1 MRPTKATKGFDLSHD
16 RPQLS
21 MHDRPHCT
29 QPFFTVIWNWPFH
42 LPNISHIFNLFY
54 KNKTT
59 NSSTSGQNSFALKR
73 IINSKLQKLSD
84 NIIFESNLFE
94 RQQYHSGVSTY
105 FTILNTFRVQNC
117 AKNQLFFRKRKKART
132 GKSCSFKFS
141 YIHLSTFVS
150 SQQFSNSTLFRTLLK
165 TPR

>member
-73 IINSKLQKLSD
+73 IINSKLQNCPIIYYNWKQFVREATVSFRSKYILHNPKYFSRAELCEKS
-84 NIIFESNLFE
+84 IIFS
-94 RQQYHSGVSTY
+94 QKKKGSHGK
-105 FTILNTFRVQNC
+105 IL
-117 AKNQLFFRKRKKART
+117 
-132 GKSCSFKFS
+132 
-141 YIHLSTFVS
+141 
-150 SQQFSNSTLFRTLLK
+150 
-165 TPR
+165 